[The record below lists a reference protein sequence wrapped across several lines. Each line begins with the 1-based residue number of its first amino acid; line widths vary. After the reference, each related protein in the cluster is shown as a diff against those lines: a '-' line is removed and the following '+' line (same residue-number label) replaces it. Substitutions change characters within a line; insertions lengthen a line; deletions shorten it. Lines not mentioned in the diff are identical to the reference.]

1 MISSVIDTILGSI
14 DNVGGALFWIFI
26 VSALIF
32 GMKGNN
38 GGNRNNGKPKTG
50 TTPEGS

>member
-1 MISSVIDTILGSI
+1 MISSVTDTILGSI

-26 VSALIF
+26 IAAVIF

-38 GGNRNNGKPKTG
+38 GGNKNNGNSKTG
-50 TTPEGS
+50 TTPQGS